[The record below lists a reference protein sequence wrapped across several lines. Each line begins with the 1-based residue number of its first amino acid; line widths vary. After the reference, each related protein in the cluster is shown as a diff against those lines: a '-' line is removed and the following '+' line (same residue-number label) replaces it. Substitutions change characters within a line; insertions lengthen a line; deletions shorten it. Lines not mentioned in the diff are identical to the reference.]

1 MKLLIS
7 CLVKFHESLQKIYK
21 FASGQNLIILDRDW
35 IFCLEKCEPK
45 NLRGRNHKLS
55 NHLGIESHQLYVVS
69 GTLYS
74 MLSFHGKQ

>member
-21 FASGQNLIILDRDW
+21 FASGQNLITLDKDW

-45 NLRGRNHKLS
+45 NLRGEKSQIVKPFGHRKSSTLCGEWHF
-55 NHLGIESHQLYVVS
+55 ILYA
-69 GTLYS
+69 
-74 MLSFHGKQ
+74 